1 MAEGRHHWASGE
13 VGSYLG
19 HCAVPAPHVRDVGR
33 GWQVEDRVEEA
44 LGELHTGQ
52 GEGEAQELNFSFGE
66 LEFGVVEDDAVAATG
81 AQKAAGPL
89 EAGLDGVVIEEGIVY
104 TASLPLKTLEQPV
117 QAVCVG

>member
-19 HCAVPAPHVRDVGR
+19 HCAVPAPHVRDVGG
-33 GWQVEDRVEEA
+33 GWEVENGVQETP
-44 LGELHTGQ
+44 GGLHTGQ
-52 GEGEAQELNFSFGE
+52 GEGDAQELDFSFSE
-66 LEFGVVEDDAVAATG
+66 LEFGGVEDDAVAATG
-81 AQKAAGPL
+81 VQKAAGPL